1 MKNLV
6 IVESPAKAKTI
17 SKFLGSTYKVKA
29 SVGHVRD
36 LPKSKMGVDFEN
48 NFEPEYITIRGKGKI
63 LKELRSEAKKA
74 DKVYLAT
81 DPDREGEAISWHLA
95 KALSIPEDDVCR
107 VEFNE
112 ITKETVKKAIKAP
125 RKIDKELVDA
135 QQARRVLDRI
145 VGYSISPLLWRKM
158 RKGLSAGRVQS
169 VTTKMICDRE
179 NEIINFIPEEYWTL
193 NVTLQPEVKKSFE
206 AIFYGNK
213 KGKIKINNADEM
225 KTVLDSLK
233 KDEYRVDSSDEKLKK
248 RSPYKPFTTSSLQQ
262 DAANKFGFSTKRT
275 MIVAQQLYEGIQI
288 GKTTVGLVTY
298 IRTDS
303 TRISDFAKEM
313 AKEHILENYGE
324 MYIKKEGGK
333 IAQNGKS
340 VQDAH
345 EAIRPSNVAVM
356 PDDIKSQLK
365 TDQYK
370 IYKLIWER
378 FVASQMADSLSDSY
392 QLGIMNGE
400 YLFKVNGMKLKFD
413 GFLKVYSY
421 TNVKDVEIP
430 DLNVGE
436 ILKQID
442 LENKQN
448 FTQPPGRFSESTLVK
463 AMEENGIG
471 RPSTY
476 SPTITT
482 IIARGYV
489 KRDKKILYPTELG
502 ITINEIMENY
512 FKQIVDVDF
521 TANLE
526 AEFDRIEANE
536 VSWRKVVE
544 DFYKPFSITL
554 KSADE
559 AIEKVDLTEETDEIC
574 EKCGSPMVIK
584 HGRFGRF
591 LACSNYPECSNTKSI
606 VIKTGVKCPSCG
618 GDIVER
624 KTKKGRIFYGCLNY
638 PKCDFSTWDKPLN
651 EKCPK
656 CDSLLVEKKSG
667 KKISVK
673 CTNDTCDY
681 IKEKGLE

>member
-17 SKFLGSTYKVKA
+17 SKFLGSRYKVKA

-48 NFEPEYITIRGKGKI
+48 DFEPEYITIRGKGKV

-81 DPDREGEAISWHLA
+81 DPDREGEAISWHLS
-95 KALSIPEDDVCR
+95 KALSISEDEICR

-112 ITKETVKKAIKAP
+112 ITKETIKKAVKSP
-125 RKIDKELVDA
+125 RKINMDLVDA

-179 NEIINFIPEEYWTL
+179 NEINAFIPDEYWTL
-193 NVTLQPEVKKSFE
+193 NVKLETKDKEIFDAV
-206 AIFYGNK
+206 FYGEKNK
-213 KGKIKINNADEM
+213 KKKINNE
-225 KTVLDSLK
+225 KELNGILK
-233 KDEYRVDSSDEKLKK
+233 ELNPDNYMVDSSEKKLKR

-262 DAANKFGFSTKRT
+262 DAANKYGFSTKKT
-275 MIVAQQLYEGIQI
+275 MIIAQQLYEGMQI
-288 GKTTVGLVTY
+288 GKKTIGLVTY

-303 TRISDFAKEM
+303 TRISDYAKDM

-324 MYIKKEGGK
+324 IYLKKEGAK
-333 IAQNGKS
+333 AAKNGKS

-345 EAIRPSNVAVM
+345 EAIRPTDASLK
-356 PDDIKSQLK
+356 PEDIKSQLK
-365 TDQYK
+365 TEQYK

-378 FVASQMADSLSDSY
+378 FIASQMADSTSDSY
-392 QLGIMNGE
+392 KLVISNGRYIFNASGI
-400 YLFKVNGMKLKFD
+400 KLKFD

-430 DLNVGE
+430 ILSAGE
-436 ILKQID
+436 NLRQVDKEFKQS
-442 LENKQN
+442 

-476 SPTITT
+476 APTIST
-482 IIARGYV
+482 IISRGYV
-489 KRDKKILYPTELG
+489 RREKKLLYPTDLG
-502 ITINEIMENY
+502 VMINELMENH
-512 FKQIVDVDF
+512 FKSIVNIDF

-526 AEFDRIEANE
+526 VEFDKIESDE
-536 VSWRKVVE
+536 IPWRKVVR
-544 DFYKPFSITL
+544 DFYKPFSNSL
-554 KSADE
+554 KAADE
-559 AIEKVDLTEETDEIC
+559 AIEKVDLTEETDEVC
-574 EKCGSPMVIK
+574 EKCESPMVIK

-606 VIKTGVKCPSCG
+606 VVKTGVKCPDCG

-624 KTKKGRIFYGCLNY
+624 RTKKGRVFYGCINY
-638 PKCDFSTWDKPLN
+638 PKCEFSIWDKPIK

-656 CDSLLVEKKSG
+656 CDSMLVEKKSG
-667 KKISVK
+667 KKVKIK
-673 CTNDTCDY
+673 CTNENCDY
-681 IKEKGLE
+681 SIEKLQE

>member
-17 SKFLGSTYKVKA
+17 SKFLGSNYKVKA

-74 DKVYLAT
+74 DKVFLAT

-95 KALSIPEDDVCR
+95 KALSIQEDDVCR

-112 ITKETVKKAIKAP
+112 ITKETIKKAIKVP
-125 RKIDKELVDA
+125 RKIDKKLVDA

-179 NEIINFIPEEYWTL
+179 NEIMNFIPEEYWTL

-206 AIFYGNK
+206 AVFYGNK
-213 KGKIKINNADEM
+213 NGKIKINNTDEM
-225 KTVLDSLK
+225 KIILDSLK
-233 KDEYRVDSSDEKLKK
+233 NDEYRVDSSDEKVKR

-275 MIVAQQLYEGIQI
+275 MMVAQQLYEGIQI

-303 TRISDFAKEM
+303 TRISDFAKDM
-313 AKEHILENYGE
+313 AREHILENYGE

-333 IAQNGKS
+333 TSQNGKS

-345 EAIRPSNVAVM
+345 EAIRPTNVAVV

-378 FVASQMADSLSDSY
+378 FLASQMADSISDAY
-392 QLGIMNGE
+392 QLGIVNGE
-400 YLFKVNGMKLKFD
+400 YLFKANGMKLKFD

-421 TNVKDVEIP
+421 TNVKDVELP

-436 ILKQID
+436 ILKQINIED
-442 LENKQN
+442 KQN

-482 IIARGYV
+482 IISRGYV
-489 KRDKKILYPTELG
+489 RRDKKILYPTELG
-502 ITINEIMENY
+502 LTINEIMENY
-512 FKQIVDVDF
+512 FKQIVDVEF

-526 AEFDRIEANE
+526 AEFDRIEASE

-544 DFYKPFSITL
+544 EFYGPFSITL

-574 EKCGSPMVIK
+574 EKCGSSMVIK

-606 VIKTGVKCPSCG
+606 VMKTGVKCPKCG

-638 PKCDFSTWDKPLN
+638 PKCDFSTWDKPLK
-651 EKCPK
+651 EPCPK
-656 CDSLLVEKKSG
+656 CDSLLVEKTSG
-667 KKISVK
+667 KKTSIK

-681 IKEKGLE
+681 VKEEVLK

>member
-17 SKFLGSTYKVKA
+17 SKFLGSRYKVKA

-36 LPKSKMGVDFEN
+36 LPKSKMGIDFEN
-48 NFEPEYITIRGKGKI
+48 EFEPEYITIRGKGKV

-81 DPDREGEAISWHLA
+81 DPDREGEAISWHLS
-95 KALSIPEDDVCR
+95 KALSIPEDEICR

-112 ITKETVKKAIKAP
+112 ITKETIRKAVKSP
-125 RKIDKELVDA
+125 RKINKDLVDA

-145 VGYSISPLLWRKM
+145 VGYSISPLLWRKL

-169 VTTKMICDRE
+169 VTTKMICDKE
-179 NEIINFIPEEYWTL
+179 NEINNFVPDEYWTL
-193 NVTLQPEVKKSFE
+193 NVKLETKEKEVFD
-206 AIFYGNK
+206 AVFYGDKNK
-213 KGKIKINNADEM
+213 KIKIKNENEM
-225 KTVLDSLK
+225 NSILK
-233 KDEYRVDSSDEKLKK
+233 DLKPDNYKVDSSEKKLKR

-262 DAANKFGFSTKRT
+262 DAANKYGFSTKKT
-275 MIVAQQLYEGIQI
+275 MMIAQQLYEGMQI
-288 GKTTVGLVTY
+288 GKATIGLVTY

-303 TRISDFAKEM
+303 TRISDYAKEM

-324 MYIKKEGGK
+324 KYLKKESGK
-333 IAQNGKS
+333 VVKNGKS

-345 EAIRPSNVAVM
+345 EAIRPTDARLK

-365 TDQYK
+365 VDQYK

-378 FVASQMADSLSDSY
+378 FIASQMADSTSDSF
-392 QLGIMNGE
+392 QLGIANGE
-400 YLFKVNGMKLKFD
+400 YIFKSNGTKLKFD

-421 TNVKDVEIP
+421 ANAKDVEIP
-430 DLNVGE
+430 DISAGE
-436 ILKQID
+436 ILKQVD
-442 LENKQN
+442 REYKQN

-476 SPTITT
+476 APTIST
-482 IIARGYV
+482 IISRGYV
-489 KRDKKILYPTELG
+489 RREKKLLYPTELG
-502 ITINEIMENY
+502 IMINELMENH
-512 FKQIVDVDF
+512 FKSIVNIDF

-526 AEFDRIEANE
+526 AEFDKIESNE
-536 VSWRKVVE
+536 IPWRKVVGE
-544 DFYKPFSITL
+544 FYKPFSNAL
-554 KSADE
+554 KAADE

-606 VIKTGVKCPSCG
+606 VIKTGVKCPDCG

-624 KTKKGRIFYGCLNY
+624 KTKRGRVFYGCLNY
-638 PKCDFSTWDKPLN
+638 PKCDFSTWDKPVKD
-651 EKCPK
+651 KCPK
-656 CDSLLVEKKSG
+656 CDSMLVEKKS
-667 KKISVK
+667 KNKSTIK
-673 CTNDTCDY
+673 CTNENCDY
-681 IKEKGLE
+681 SIEKT

>member
-17 SKFLGSTYKVKA
+17 SKFLGSRYKVKA

-36 LPKSKMGVDFEN
+36 LPKSKMGIDFEN
-48 NFEPEYITIRGKGKI
+48 DFEPEYITIRGKGKV

-81 DPDREGEAISWHLA
+81 DPDREGEAISWHLS
-95 KALSIPEDDVCR
+95 KALSIPEDEICR

-112 ITKETVKKAIKAP
+112 ITKETIKNAVKYP
-125 RKIDKELVDA
+125 RKINKDLVDA

-179 NEIINFIPEEYWTL
+179 NEINNFVPDEYWTL
-193 NVTLQPEVKKSFE
+193 NVKLETKEKDVFD
-206 AIFYGNK
+206 AVFYGDKNQ
-213 KGKIKINNADEM
+213 KIKINNKNEM
-225 KTVLDSLK
+225 DRILEELSP
-233 KDEYRVDSSDEKLKK
+233 ENYRVDSSEKKTK
-248 RSPYKPFTTSSLQQ
+248 SRSPYKPFTTSSLQQ
-262 DAANKFGFSTKRT
+262 DAANKYGFSTKKT
-275 MIVAQQLYEGIQI
+275 MMIAQQLYEGMQI
-288 GKTTVGLVTY
+288 GKATIGLVTY

-303 TRISDFAKEM
+303 TRISDYAKEM
-313 AKEHILENYGE
+313 AKEHILEYYGE
-324 MYIKKEGGK
+324 KYLKKEGGK
-333 IAQNGKS
+333 AAKNGKS

-345 EAIRPSNVAVM
+345 EAIRPTDASLK

-365 TDQYK
+365 VDQYK

-378 FVASQMADSLSDSY
+378 FIASQMADSKSDSF
-392 QLGIMNGE
+392 QLGISNGK
-400 YLFKVNGMKLKFD
+400 YIFKANGIKLKFD

-421 TNVKDVEIP
+421 ANVKDIEIP
-430 DLNVGE
+430 DIPTGVT
-436 ILKQID
+436 LKQVD
-442 LENKQN
+442 REFKQN

-476 SPTITT
+476 APTIST
-482 IIARGYV
+482 IISRGYV
-489 KRDKKILYPTELG
+489 RREKKLLYPTELG
-502 ITINEIMENY
+502 IMINELMESH
-512 FKQIVDVDF
+512 FKSIVNIDF

-526 AEFDRIEANE
+526 AEFDKIESNE
-536 VSWRKVVE
+536 IPWRKVVR
-544 DFYKPFSITL
+544 DFYKPFSNAL
-554 KSADE
+554 KAADE

-606 VIKTGVKCPSCG
+606 VMKTGVKCPSCG

-624 KTKKGRIFYGCLNY
+624 RTKKGRVFYGCLNY
-638 PKCDFSTWDKPLN
+638 PKCDFSTWDKPVKD
-651 EKCPK
+651 KCPK
-656 CDSLLVEKKSG
+656 CHSMLVEKKSG
-667 KKISVK
+667 KKTTIK
-673 CTNDTCDY
+673 CTNENCDY
-681 IKEKGLE
+681 LIEKT

>member
-17 SKFLGSTYKVKA
+17 SKFLGSTFKVKA

-95 KALSIPEDDVCR
+95 KALSIPEDDICR

-169 VTTKMICDRE
+169 VTTKMICDKE

-206 AIFYGNK
+206 AVFHGNK
-213 KGKIKINNADEM
+213 NGKIKINNADEM
-225 KTVLDSLK
+225 KTILDSLK

-313 AKEHILENYGE
+313 AKEHIMENYGE

-333 IAQNGKS
+333 TKKNGKS

-606 VIKTGVKCPSCG
+606 VIKTGVNCPICD

-667 KKISVK
+667 KKTSIK

-681 IKEKGLE
+681 VKEKGLE

>member
-17 SKFLGSTYKVKA
+17 SKFLGSRYKVKA

-48 NFEPEYITIRGKGKI
+48 NFEPEYITIRGKGKV
-63 LKELRSEAKKA
+63 LKELRSEAKKV
-74 DKVYLAT
+74 DRVYLAT

-95 KALSIPEDDVCR
+95 KALSIPEDEICR

-112 ITKETVKKAIKAP
+112 ITKETIKKAVKSP
-125 RKIDKELVDA
+125 RKINKDLVDA

-145 VGYSISPLLWRKM
+145 VGYSISPLLWRKL

-179 NEIINFIPEEYWTL
+179 NEINNFVPDEYWTL
-193 NVTLQPEVKKSFE
+193 DVKLETKEKEVFD
-206 AIFYGNK
+206 AVFYGDK
-213 KGKIKINNADEM
+213 SKKIKINSEDEM
-225 KTVLDSLK
+225 NKILEKINPDN
-233 KDEYRVDSSDEKLKK
+233 YRVDSSEKKVK
-248 RSPYKPFTTSSLQQ
+248 RRSPYKPFTTSSLQQ
-262 DAANKFGFSTKRT
+262 DAANKYGFSTKRT
-275 MIVAQQLYEGIQI
+275 MMIAQQLYEGMQI
-288 GKTTVGLVTY
+288 GKSTIGLVTY

-303 TRISDFAKEM
+303 TRISDYAKEM
-313 AKEHILENYGE
+313 AKEHILESYGE
-324 MYIKKEGGK
+324 IYLKKEGGK
-333 IAQNGKS
+333 TAKNGKS

-345 EAIRPSNVAVM
+345 EAIRPTDASLK

-365 TDQYK
+365 IDQYK

-378 FVASQMADSLSDSY
+378 FIASQMADATSDSY
-392 QLGIMNGE
+392 QLGISNGK
-400 YLFKVNGMKLKFD
+400 YIFKASGIKLKFD

-421 TNVKDVEIP
+421 TNVKDVQIP
-430 DLNVGE
+430 VLSEGE
-436 ILKQID
+436 NLKQI
-442 LENKQN
+442 EKEFKQN

-476 SPTITT
+476 APTIST
-482 IIARGYV
+482 IISRGYV
-489 KRDKKILYPTELG
+489 RREKKILYPTELG
-502 ITINEIMENY
+502 VMINELMENH
-512 FKQIVDVDF
+512 FKSIVNIDF

-526 AEFDRIEANE
+526 AEFDKIESNE
-536 VSWRKVVE
+536 MPWRKVVG
-544 DFYKPFSITL
+544 DFYEPFSKTL
-554 KSADE
+554 KEADD

-606 VIKTGVKCPSCG
+606 VMKTGIQCPDCG

-624 KTKKGRIFYGCLNY
+624 RTKRGRVFYGCLNY
-638 PKCDFSTWDKPLN
+638 PKCDFSTWDKPVKD
-651 EKCPK
+651 KCPK
-656 CDSLLVEKKSG
+656 CDSMLVEKKSG
-667 KKISVK
+667 KKTKIK
-673 CTNDTCDY
+673 CTNENCDY
-681 IKEKGLE
+681 VIEKTSE

>member
-17 SKFLGSTYKVKA
+17 SKFLGSNYKVKA

-36 LPKSKMGVDFEN
+36 LPKSKMGVDFKD

-112 ITKETVKKAIKAP
+112 ITKETIKKAIKMP

-145 VGYSISPLLWRKM
+145 VGYSISPLLWRKL

-193 NVTLQPEVKKSFE
+193 NVKLQPEVKKSLE
-206 AIFYGNK
+206 AVFYGNK
-213 KGKIKINNADEM
+213 NGKIKINTADEM
-225 KTVLDSLK
+225 KTVLDALK
-233 KDEYRVDSSDEKLKK
+233 NDEYRVDSSDEKLKK

-303 TRISDFAKEM
+303 IRISDFAKEM

-333 IAQNGKS
+333 TKQNGKS

-345 EAIRPSNVAVM
+345 EAIRPTSVAVM

-365 TDQYK
+365 IDQYK

-378 FVASQMADSLSDSY
+378 FVASQMADSISDSY

-400 YLFKVNGMKLKFD
+400 YLFKANGMKLKFD

-430 DLNVGE
+430 DLDVGE

-482 IIARGYV
+482 IISRGYV
-489 KRDKKILYPTELG
+489 RRDKKILYPTELG

-526 AEFDRIEANE
+526 AEFDRIEAKE

-544 DFYKPFSITL
+544 DFYIPFSITL

-559 AIEKVDLTEETDEIC
+559 AIEKIDLTEETDEIC

-606 VIKTGVKCPSCG
+606 VIKTGVKCPKCG

-624 KTKKGRIFYGCLNY
+624 KTKKRRIFYGCLNY
-638 PKCDFSTWDKPLN
+638 PKCDFTTWDKPLN

-656 CDSLLVEKKSG
+656 CDSLLVEKRNG
-667 KKISVK
+667 KKTSVK
-673 CTNDTCDY
+673 CINDKCDY
-681 IKEKGLE
+681 VKEKGLE

>member
-17 SKFLGSTYKVKA
+17 SKFLGSRYKVKA

-48 NFEPEYITIRGKGKI
+48 NFEPEYITIRGKGKV
-63 LKELRSEAKKA
+63 LKELRSEAKKV
-74 DKVYLAT
+74 DRVYLAT

-95 KALSIPEDDVCR
+95 KALSIPEDEICR

-112 ITKETVKKAIKAP
+112 ITKETIKKAVKSP
-125 RKIDKELVDA
+125 RKINKDLVDA

-145 VGYSISPLLWRKM
+145 VGYSISPLLWRKL

-179 NEIINFIPEEYWTL
+179 NEVNNFVPDEYWTL
-193 NVTLQPEVKKSFE
+193 DVKLETKEKEVFD
-206 AIFYGNK
+206 AVFYGDK
-213 KGKIKINNADEM
+213 SKKIKINSEDEM
-225 KTVLDSLK
+225 NKILEKINPDN
-233 KDEYRVDSSDEKLKK
+233 YRVDSSEKKVK
-248 RSPYKPFTTSSLQQ
+248 RRSPYKPFTTSSLQQ
-262 DAANKFGFSTKRT
+262 DAANKYGFSTKRT
-275 MIVAQQLYEGIQI
+275 MMIAQQLYEGMQI
-288 GKTTVGLVTY
+288 GKSTIGLVTY

-303 TRISDFAKEM
+303 TRISDYAKEM
-313 AKEHILENYGE
+313 AKEHILESYGE
-324 MYIKKEGGK
+324 IYLKKEGGK
-333 IAQNGKS
+333 TAKNGKS

-345 EAIRPSNVAVM
+345 EAIRPTDASLK

-365 TDQYK
+365 IDQYK

-378 FVASQMADSLSDSY
+378 FIASQMADATSDSY
-392 QLGIMNGE
+392 QLGISNGK
-400 YLFKVNGMKLKFD
+400 YIFKASGIKLKFD

-421 TNVKDVEIP
+421 TNVKDVQIP
-430 DLNVGE
+430 VLSEGE
-436 ILKQID
+436 NLKQI
-442 LENKQN
+442 EKEFKQN

-476 SPTITT
+476 APTIST
-482 IIARGYV
+482 IISRGYV
-489 KRDKKILYPTELG
+489 RREKKILYPTELG
-502 ITINEIMENY
+502 VMINELMENH
-512 FKQIVDVDF
+512 FKSIVNIDF

-526 AEFDRIEANE
+526 AEFDKIESNE
-536 VSWRKVVE
+536 MPWRKVVG
-544 DFYKPFSITL
+544 DFYEPFSKTL
-554 KSADE
+554 KEADD

-606 VIKTGVKCPSCG
+606 VMKTGIQCPDCG

-624 KTKKGRIFYGCLNY
+624 RTKRGRVFYGCLNY
-638 PKCDFSTWDKPLN
+638 PKCDFSTWDKPVKD
-651 EKCPK
+651 KCPK
-656 CDSLLVEKKSG
+656 CDSMLVEKKSG
-667 KKISVK
+667 KKTKIK
-673 CTNDTCDY
+673 CTNENCDY
-681 IKEKGLE
+681 VIEKTSE